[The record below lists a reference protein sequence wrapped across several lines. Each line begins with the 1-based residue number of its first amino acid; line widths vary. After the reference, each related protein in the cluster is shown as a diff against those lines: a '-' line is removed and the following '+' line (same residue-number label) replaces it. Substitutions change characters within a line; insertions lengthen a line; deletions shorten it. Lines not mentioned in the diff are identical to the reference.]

1 MIKQDAI
8 EDILNT
14 FIDTKKGNVFGKE
27 YVTYSVI
34 VNDKEEP
41 FIVYKD
47 GKEPLRI
54 SLRCEYQL
62 LKNLSE
68 KYESAMPSSIL
79 SKNKWI
85 DIILTGQIELEQI
98 KDLIVLSRRIALG
111 EKISS

>member
-14 FIDTKKGNVFGKE
+14 FTDTKKGNVFGKE

-47 GKEPLRI
+47 GKEPFEFL
-54 SLRCEYQL
+54 
-62 LKNLSE
+62 
-68 KYESAMPSSIL
+68 
-79 SKNKWI
+79 
-85 DIILTGQIELEQI
+85 
-98 KDLIVLSRRIALG
+98 
-111 EKISS
+111 